1 MYRGSSESKQ
11 RFRKSSKE
19 YAKQKSRTTMSKSQR
34 KKRDLKYRN
43 KIKKSAG
50 EETKNSPGEEMKNIA
65 GDELNDSAG
74 DKMNDSAGDDTKSR
88 FYNSKEESKMPIIHR
103 NSKQSPSSYRIDTNK
118 KEERWEQSKNKFEQD
133 VKVLKK
139 KSKNRNKTIVQTKQ
153 NSVKQDT
160 SDRNIILSLLVQHK
174 NLAKDQNAYDKQLA
188 KLQKRSNAIHKNLY
202 ESQINNENVGIRNLR
217 SKLDKDHSKAK
228 DLEQNI
234 DRDIHDDFKKINA
247 NIQKLDKANSLMKT
261 KLKNTKRKIDKLEQL
276 NTKKNEFNK
285 VQYEDLVKDTNA
297 ANNSIKTQ
305 NKSWELL
312 NKDLDKH
319 LNLYEKSLKELNN
332 KKNKNKHKTRRISR
346 NINRM
351 DKEAKTSH
359 KRFKYQGIRKYLTI
373 YIIKWNH

>member
-1 MYRGSSESKQ
+1 
-11 RFRKSSKE
+11 
-19 YAKQKSRTTMSKSQR
+19 MSKSQR

-74 DKMNDSAGDDTKSR
+74 DDTKSR
-88 FYNSKEESKMPIIHR
+88 FYNSKEESKIPIIHR

-118 KEERWEQSKNKFEQD
+118 KKESWEQSKNKFEQD

-139 KSKNRNKTIVQTKQ
+139 KSKNRNKTIDQTKQ
-153 NSVKQDT
+153 NSDKQDT
-160 SDRNIILSLLVQHK
+160 SDRNKILSLLVQHK
-174 NLAKDQNAYDKQLA
+174 NLEKDQNALNKQLA

-202 ESQINNENVGIRNLR
+202 ESQINNEKIGIRNLR

-285 VQYEDLVKDTNA
+285 AQYEDLVKDISEV
-297 ANNSIKTQ
+297 NNSIKTQ

-319 LNLYEKSLKELNN
+319 LNLYEKSLKELSN
-332 KKNKNKHKTRRISR
+332 KKNKNNHKTRRISR

-359 KRFKYQGIRKYLTI
+359 KRFKYKGIKKYLTI
-373 YIIKWNH
+373 YIMKWNH